1 MTLLTAHFW
10 YGVRA
15 LGGLNGAQLMLGV
28 IATGGLVVV
37 LDEEHM
43 SWLLFQNTND
53 IYLSVVCGTV
63 GTFTVEIKLT
73 NSEVSSYKST
83 GKSYIDQLAS
93 SIRAKPEYFTPRKV
107 ANFRTKFNVTE
118 ALYEWRSS

>member
-1 MTLLTAHFW
+1 M
-10 YGVRA
+10 
-15 LGGLNGAQLMLGV
+15 
-28 IATGGLVVV
+28 VV

-53 IYLSVVCGTV
+53 MYLSVVCGTV
-63 GTFTVEIKLT
+63 GMFTVEIQLT
-73 NSEVSSYKST
+73 NLEASSYKST

-93 SIRAKPEYFTPRKV
+93 SIRAKPDYFTPRIV

-118 ALYEWRSS
+118 ALSKWRST

>member
-1 MTLLTAHFW
+1 M
-10 YGVRA
+10 
-15 LGGLNGAQLMLGV
+15 
-28 IATGGLVVV
+28 VV

-53 IYLSVVCGTV
+53 MYLSVVCGTV
-63 GTFTVEIKLT
+63 GMFTVEIQLT
-73 NSEVSSYKST
+73 NLEASSYKST

-93 SIRAKPEYFTPRKV
+93 SIREKPDYFTPRIV

-118 ALYEWRSS
+118 ALSKWRST

>member
-1 MTLLTAHFW
+1 MVGESISF
-10 YGVRA
+10 
-15 LGGLNGAQLMLGV
+15 V

-53 IYLSVVCGTV
+53 MYLSVVCGTV
-63 GTFTVEIKLT
+63 GMFTVEIQLT
-73 NSEVSSYKST
+73 NLEASSYKST

-93 SIRAKPEYFTPRKV
+93 SIRAKPDYFTPRIV

-118 ALYEWRSS
+118 ALSKWRST